1 MDGRGASPERSVERM
16 CVGGW
21 SATILPSPCTMN
33 SARTKPM
40 FEAALDSH
48 SLILGDKRSVLAW
61 RPVRRSDP
69 IALRRK
75 APPYPALTEGT

>member
-1 MDGRGASPERSVERM
+1 MAVEPVERSVERM

-48 SLILGDKRSVLAW
+48 SLILGDKRSVLARGVW
-61 RPVRRSDP
+61 FGEAIRLPFAAKRL
-69 IALRRK
+69 AT
-75 APPYPALTEGT
+75 PA